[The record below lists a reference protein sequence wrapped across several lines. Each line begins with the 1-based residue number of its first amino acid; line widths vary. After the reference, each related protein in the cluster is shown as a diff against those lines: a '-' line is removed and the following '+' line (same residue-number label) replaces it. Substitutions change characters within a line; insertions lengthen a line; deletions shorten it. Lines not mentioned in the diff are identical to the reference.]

1 MCLQFNG
8 IRNFTES
15 VTEFMEHALATD
27 DGREGFYSDS
37 FPLDT

>member
-8 IRNFTES
+8 TRKFAES
-15 VTEFMEHALATD
+15 VTEFMEHALAA
-27 DGREGFYSDS
+27 DGEREGFYSES